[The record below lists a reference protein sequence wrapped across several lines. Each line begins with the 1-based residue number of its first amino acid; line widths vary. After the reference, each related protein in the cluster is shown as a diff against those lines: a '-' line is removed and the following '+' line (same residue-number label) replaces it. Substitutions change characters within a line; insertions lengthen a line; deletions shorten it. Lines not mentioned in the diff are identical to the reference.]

1 MTASKS
7 PLVRFVQFLGKVKF
21 TTVLLL
27 GGAVIMT
34 VGTIVESR
42 ESREVAWSA
51 IYGTLWFDVFLL
63 LIGVNL
69 VVAVVNR
76 IPIQRH
82 QWPFV
87 VTHFSIVTLLVGAWI
102 STTFGYE
109 GRLVVTEGSEE
120 SRLLLDTSEIRTRW
134 LPGAHGSDPGHTH
147 DGGVEAVFPVTTNRR
162 LAGLVVQEEGESRP
176 EIRIAEY
183 IEDGVA
189 TVELAEAGP
198 GGSPGVEFLVT
209 SGQQRAQRWL
219 IADDPRNQRV
229 DLGPFEIEFRVGE
242 PEASPA
248 GAESAGA
255 EVVVAPIDGGSP
267 VRISLERPG
276 GGRQADRAVLRA
288 RQPGGRR
295 GDPIRERQ

>member
-147 DGGVEAVFPVTTNRR
+147 DGGVEAVFPVTTNR
-162 LAGLVVQEEGESRP
+162 S
-176 EIRIAEY
+176 
-183 IEDGVA
+183 
-189 TVELAEAGP
+189 
-198 GGSPGVEFLVT
+198 GSPST
-209 SGQQRAQRWL
+209 SRTAWPRSSSPRRGQG
-219 IADDPRNQRV
+219 
-229 DLGPFEIEFRVGE
+229 GP
-242 PEASPA
+242 PAS
-248 GAESAGA
+248 SSL
-255 EVVVAPIDGGSP
+255 SP
-267 VRISLERPG
+267 VASNGPSG
-276 GGRQADRAVLRA
+276 G
-288 RQPGGRR
+288 
-295 GDPIRERQ
+295 